1 MIEYSALIYK
11 NQKSNVYMAN
21 CFTKNLSG
29 FGKTEEEA
37 LKNLKSTIQITHK
50 QNEICLR
57 PIYGL
62 LA

>member
-11 NQKSNVYMAN
+11 DLKNNSNMTN
-21 CFTKNLSG
+21 CITKNLSG

-37 LKNLKSTIQITHK
+37 LKNLKYAIKVVNKQKTI
-50 QNEICLR
+50 NLN
-57 PIYGL
+57 PSYGL